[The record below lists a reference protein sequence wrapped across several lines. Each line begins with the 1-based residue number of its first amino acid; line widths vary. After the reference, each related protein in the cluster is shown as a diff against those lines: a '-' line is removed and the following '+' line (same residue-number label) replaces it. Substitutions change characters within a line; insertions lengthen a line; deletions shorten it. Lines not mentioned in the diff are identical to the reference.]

1 MLIFSCSSITSGVS
15 LPITYFSVIFFF
27 KLGSRYN
34 FKNGFLTLTPDRSNV
49 CKWELNASYL
59 ASVIK
64 LPSSLRS
71 FDLEMSRKVNVA
83 FTPISLAKDRKA
95 LSLYRFLEISSI
107 FKLVFGF
114 INSDKMWIPSF
125 DILLPISDSS
135 TNTQFG
141 LDKY

>member
-15 LPITYFSVIFFF
+15 FPITYLSVMFFF

-34 FKNGFLTLTPDRSNV
+34 FKNGFLTLTPVRSNV

-71 FDLEMSRKVNVA
+71 FDLEISRKVNVA

-95 LSLYRFLEISSI
+95 LSLYRFLDISSI
-107 FKLVFGF
+107 FKLVFGL

>member
-15 LPITYFSVIFFF
+15 FPITYFSVIFFF

-34 FKNGFLTLTPDRSNV
+34 FKNGFLTLTPVRSNV

-71 FDLEMSRKVNVA
+71 FDLEISRKVNVA

-95 LSLYRFLEISSI
+95 LSLY
-107 FKLVFGF
+107 KLVFGF
-114 INSDKMWIPSF
+114 MNSDKMWIPSF